1 MVGLYEM
8 DPQRLFQQLNSS
20 VEPIAQAGTDR
31 LADEVVYYDE
41 QGGEEKVKKEL
52 ERDAIV

>member
-1 MVGLYEM
+1 M
-8 DPQRLFQQLNSS
+8 
-20 VEPIAQAGTDR
+20 EPIAQAGTDR